1 MISVDKLKMFS
12 PESEIFLCIKPKK
25 EAKNFFVH
33 SLDQCRRL
41 EVREKARNVSSD
53 EPTSVWPQGVNSSKS
68 KKVRFYFP
76 PLWRLNAIA
85 TNKPKACA
93 RRLECKRSCRG
104 FSLSNLRARKLWFSH
119 RVHSSARFGKR
130 RRVLLAL
137 LWVLTM
143 DTGEVTLVRFNRG
156 KKVICVLF
164 MKKEGHQTLKQR
176 WRNQIRHWRQ
186 TRGLHPGD
194 FQLTSLIWR
203 IQ

>member
-1 MISVDKLKMFS
+1 VRKKQYSRHWRSFILRSITMSPVDI
-12 PESEIFLCIKPKK
+12 PESL
-25 EAKNFFVH
+25 
-33 SLDQCRRL
+33 
-41 EVREKARNVSSD
+41 
-53 EPTSVWPQGVNSSKS
+53 NSSKS

-85 TNKPKACA
+85 TNKPRACA

-104 FSLSNLRARKLWFSH
+104 FSLSNSRTRKLWFSH
-119 RVHSSARFGKR
+119 RVRSRARFGKR

-143 DTGEVTLVRFNRG
+143 DTSEVTVVRFNRG
-156 KKVICVLF
+156 KKVICVLL